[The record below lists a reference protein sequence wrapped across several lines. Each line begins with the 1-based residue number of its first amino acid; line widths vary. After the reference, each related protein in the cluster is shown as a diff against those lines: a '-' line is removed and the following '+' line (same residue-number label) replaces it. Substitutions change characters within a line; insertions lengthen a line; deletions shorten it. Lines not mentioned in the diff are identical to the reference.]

1 MICYPRL
8 NPHFLANM
16 QVISDGNTIS
26 TPDSAFVTLSTLN
39 ESATLT
45 TTNPSVEELLSNT
58 DCQKVSSE
66 YIRSMF
72 ESRISAMAEAFRFLS
87 ERADS
92 IISAADLTQDDES
105 VLLDRIFDISLL
117 REELDACLPSDFDQA
132 IESTQNEASD
142 WDLDELS
149 KGLFQ
154 LASVIERSKRRIN
167 TELSTQF
174 DWKEFTFSED
184 IDTMFDAEID
194 DDIPNHTCKAI
205 FRWASPP
212 STWHV
217 VTSGDCPVL
226 DIIDNNSSVSD
237 IFAEEKPRR
246 TNIQIIKADQ
256 LRS

>member
-1 MICYPRL
+1 
-8 NPHFLANM
+8 M
-16 QVISDGNTIS
+16 QVISEGHTIS
-26 TPDSAFVTLSTLN
+26 TPDSAFVTLSILN
-39 ESATLT
+39 ESASLT
-45 TTNPSVEELLSNT
+45 TTNSSVDDFLSDT

-72 ESRISAMAEAFRFLS
+72 ESRISAMAEAFRFLA

-92 IISAADLTQDDES
+92 IISTADLPQDDKS
-105 VLLDRIFDISLL
+105 ALLDRIFDISLL
-117 REELDACLPSDFDQA
+117 REELDVRLPPDLDQA

-142 WDLDELS
+142 WDLNELT

-154 LASVIERSKRRIN
+154 LASLIERSKRRIN

-184 IDTMFDAEID
+184 IDIMFDEEIHD
-194 DDIPNHTCKAI
+194 DVPNHTCKAI
-205 FRWASPP
+205 FRWARPP

-217 VTSGDCPVL
+217 VTSDDCPVL
-226 DIIDNNSSVSD
+226 DIIETNSSVSD
-237 IFAEEKPRR
+237 IFAEEKPSR
-246 TNIQIIKADQ
+246 TNIQVIKVNQ